1 MSQKKSYS
9 FGIYFYILLG
19 MSIAGTLSLIILYSV
34 VRAYSASCDTDLLYE
49 SIRRIYVLFSLE
61 SGILYLYCLIS
72 LILAGKKKLINFK
85 MILLII
91 FAILSSPVVYHFI
104 QNTISSINSSFH
116 VEWNGNG
123 GVGVDAKPMLYVY
136 PKEDMDLT
144 IKLKNDNLITYSYP
158 KYNNE
163 WNIRATVDGNIYDY
177 ETGRNYYAL
186 FWEGIDNNIYDMNE
200 GFIVA
205 GKDTVK
211 FLEEKLS
218 ILGLNDKEI
227 NEFIVYWLPKMEDN
241 KYNYIRFRTEG
252 EINAY
257 MPIEFSSNPDTLIRV
272 YMDFKVLDKK
282 VNIKEQKLTS
292 VSREGFT
299 VVEWGGRE
307 LK

>member
-1 MSQKKSYS
+1 MSENKKNTLRA
-9 FGIYFYILLG
+9 IFYILLG
-19 MSIAGTLSLIILYSV
+19 MSLAGTIILFVLNQSLPGWFGK
-34 VRAYSASCDTDLLYE
+34 TDE
-49 SIRRIYVLFSLE
+49 CTLFSKKLHDVYSLVLKE
-61 SGILYLYCLIS
+61 NFVLYLYCFIMLIIAS
-72 LILAGKKKLINFK
+72 KRKKINAKTVLI
-85 MILLII
+85 II
-91 FAILSSPVVYHFI
+91 FAVLTSATAVNFGEDFVDNVRNYFSPKEIEFGPVY
-104 QNTISSINSSFH
+104 
-116 VEWNGNG
+116 
-123 GVGVDAKPMLYVY
+123 KPMLYVY

-163 WNIRATVDGNIYDY
+163 WRVHATVDGNLYDY

-211 FLEEKLS
+211 FLEDKLS

-241 KYNYIRFRTEG
+241 KYNYIRFRTEE

>member
-1 MSQKKSYS
+1 MSENKKNTLRA
-9 FGIYFYILLG
+9 IFYILLG
-19 MSIAGTLSLIILYSV
+19 MSLAGTIILFVLNQSLPGWFGK
-34 VRAYSASCDTDLLYE
+34 TDE
-49 SIRRIYVLFSLE
+49 CTLFSKKLHDVYSLVLKE
-61 SGILYLYCLIS
+61 NFVLYLYCFIMLIIAS
-72 LILAGKKKLINFK
+72 KRKKINAKTVLI
-85 MILLII
+85 II
-91 FAILSSPVVYHFI
+91 FAVLTSATAVNFGEDFVDNVRNYFSPKEIEFGPVY
-104 QNTISSINSSFH
+104 
-116 VEWNGNG
+116 
-123 GVGVDAKPMLYVY
+123 KPMLYVY
-136 PKEDMDLT
+136 PTEDMDLT

-163 WNIRATVDGNIYDY
+163 WRVHATVDGNLYDY

-218 ILGLNDKEI
+218 ILGLNDKEV

-241 KYNYIRFRTEG
+241 KYNYIRFRTEE